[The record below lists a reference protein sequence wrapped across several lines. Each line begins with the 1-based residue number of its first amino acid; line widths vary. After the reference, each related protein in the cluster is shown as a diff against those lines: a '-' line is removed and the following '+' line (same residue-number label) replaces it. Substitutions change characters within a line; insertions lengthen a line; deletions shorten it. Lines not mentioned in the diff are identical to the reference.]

1 MQASILPLFD
11 KKVVS
16 TKFDK
21 TPINQVDMADMWR
34 WGGGGSV
41 AHLIQQ
47 ATQKKLL
54 TGLDIFAF
62 MLKKRFLFVYVIE
75 GPLK

>member
-1 MQASILPLFD
+1 
-11 KKVVS
+11 
-16 TKFDK
+16 
-21 TPINQVDMADMWR
+21 MADMWR

-75 GPLK
+75 GPLKWVTLDMQLLFPYDNPYVVVLNVTVI